1 MSLCQSSYASMLE
14 MIRALAYI
22 ILVALSRA
30 VLKLLRGGGGGG
42 GGGGGVGEGRVL
54 GDGKENLVKKNC
66 QIGSAHCFLY

>member
-14 MIRALAYI
+14 MIRALACI

-42 GGGGGVGEGRVL
+42 KGPR
-54 GDGKENLVKKNC
+54 
-66 QIGSAHCFLY
+66 

>member
-30 VLKLLRGGGGGG
+30 VLKLLRGGG
-42 GGGGGVGEGRVL
+42 EGRVL